1 MNETEY
7 FDVFTP
13 DRIKIGKEARSVVH
27 AKGLWHQTFHCWIW
41 KRTTEGAYLLFQLR
55 HKNKDVFP
63 SLLDISCAGHL
74 QAGEDVRDGVRE
86 LEEELG
92 IAVAIDELTY
102 CGMVAQEHIVSP
114 QLIDREFNH
123 VFIYEYGRDLKDY
136 RIQAEEISGLFWVRL
151 SDFQRLLSGE
161 TKFLSSDGLFIDEA
175 NGASSSLT
183 KSWSLGDFTP
193 NTPQY
198 YELLFAKMKELA
210 KEF

>member
-13 DRIKIGKEARSVVH
+13 DGIKIGKEARSVVH

-41 KRTTEGAYLLFQLR
+41 KQSPEGPYLLFQLR

-74 QAGEDVRDGVRE
+74 QAGEDVPDGVRE

-102 CGMVAQEHIVSP
+102 LREVAQEHIVPP
-114 QLIDREFNH
+114 QIIDREFNH
-123 VFIYEYGRDLKDY
+123 VFIYECGRDLQDY
-136 RIQAEEISGLFWVRL
+136 RIQTEEISGLFWVRL
-151 SDFQRLLSGE
+151 SDFQQLLCGNTES
-161 TKFLSSDGLFIDEA
+161 LSSDGILVDEV
-175 NGASSSLT
+175 NGATISLT
-183 KSWSLGDFTP
+183 KTWSIGDFTP
-193 NTPQY
+193 ATPEY
-198 YELLFAKMKELA
+198 YELLFTKMKELA
-210 KEF
+210 KET